1 MAPTPAPNSA
11 TLYEQVAQQI
21 ARQIEEG
28 AFGPGERV
36 PSIRQLSRRQAVS
49 VATVL
54 EAYRLLEDQGWI
66 EPRPQSG
73 YFVSA
78 RAVNRPAE
86 PEPSNPGLDPTE
98 VSIGELSI
106 RVLRDSHDPSRIQ
119 LGAAAP
125 NPALLPIDRL
135 QRIAGALGREMP
147 ERVAAYDAPPGC
159 KELRVQIARRSLEAG
174 CEVRPEEIV
183 TTTGCQEALVL
194 CLRAVCRPGDTVAI
208 ESPSYYGVLQA
219 IQSLGLNAL
228 ELPTHPQDG
237 LSLEALR
244 RALDQHPVRA
254 CIMSNFNNPLGSCM
268 PDEARRELVELLA
281 AREIPL
287 IEDDVYGELCGGA
300 SRARTAKAYDRH
312 GLVLLCS
319 SVSKTLAPGYRVGWV
334 APGRFFR
341 EVEHLKVFSSFAT
354 VTLTQL
360 AVAELLRTG
369 GYDRHLRRVRS
380 VYAQQVAQMAQ
391 AVGKHFPAGT
401 RVTRPSGGFVL
412 WVQLPPGGDSLQ
424 LYQLA
429 LRDGVTFAPGPI
441 FSAAG
446 GYRDFLRLNAAVWSE
461 EVQQAVARLGQLA
474 HS

>member
-1 MAPTPAPNSA
+1 MTSSTAPQTA
-11 TLYEQVAQQI
+11 TLYEQVAQQLV
-21 ARQIEEG
+21 RQIEDG
-28 AFGPGERV
+28 TFSPGERI

-49 VATVL
+49 VATIL

-78 RAVNRPAE
+78 HAGNRPAE
-86 PEPSNPGLDPTE
+86 PEPTSPGLDPTQ

-106 RVLRDSHDPSRIQ
+106 RVLRDSHDPALVQ

-135 QRIAGALGREMP
+135 QRLAGALGREFP

-159 KELRVQIARRSLEAG
+159 KELRIQIARRSLEAG
-174 CEVRPEEIV
+174 CELRPEDIV

-208 ESPSYYGVLQA
+208 ESPIYYGVLQA

-237 LSLEALR
+237 LSLDALR
-244 RALDQHPVRA
+244 RALDQHPIRA
-254 CIMSNFNNPLGSCM
+254 CIISNFNNPLGSCM
-268 PDEARRELVELLA
+268 PEEARRELVALLA
-281 AREIPL
+281 ARDVPL
-287 IEDDVYGELCGGA
+287 IEDDVYGELCGGT
-300 SRARTAKAYDRH
+300 SRPRTAKAFDQH

-334 APGRFFR
+334 APGRFFS
-341 EVEHLKVFSSFAT
+341 EVEHLKVFNSFAT

-360 AVAELLRTG
+360 AVAEFLRTG

-401 RVTRPSGGFVL
+401 RVTRPSGGFVV
-412 WVQLPPGGDSLQ
+412 WVQLPPEVDALQ
-424 LYQLA
+424 LYQHA
-429 LRDGVTFAPGPI
+429 LQHGVTFAPGPI
-441 FSAAG
+441 FSAGG
-446 GYRDFLRLNAAVWSE
+446 GYRNFLRLNAAVWSD
-461 EVQQAVARLGQLA
+461 EVQRAVAQLGRLA
-474 HS
+474 RP